1 MRTGYNSRGAPDLDT
16 LRSFIGAAVSP
27 HPLGTPIDP
36 ASSPALALGGAV
48 HPRPGPTA
56 RKDLVTYKVRLVSG
70 RTYVIRA
77 NGKSTRAGTLVDP
90 FLVLGRVSDNNFIT
104 DNDNGGQGLSAKL
117 TYTPTTTEN
126 FNIVVSSSA
135 AGERGTYRLKVTKK

>member
-1 MRTGYNSRGAPDLDT
+1 M
-16 LRSFIGAAVSP
+16 
-27 HPLGTPIDP
+27 
-36 ASSPALALGGAV
+36 
-48 HPRPGPTA
+48 
-56 RKDLVTYKVRLVSG
+56 TYKVRLVSG

-126 FNIVVSSSA
+126 FLHSGIV
-135 AGERGTYRLKVTKK
+135 ERYRRTRHLPAESNQEITAPRQPRKT